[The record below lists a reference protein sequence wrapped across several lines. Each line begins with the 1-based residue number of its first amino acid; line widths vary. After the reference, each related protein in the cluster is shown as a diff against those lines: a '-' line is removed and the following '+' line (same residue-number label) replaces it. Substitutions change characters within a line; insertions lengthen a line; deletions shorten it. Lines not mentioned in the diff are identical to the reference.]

1 MDGCATFGDGTSHTA
16 SVAANEASER
26 ADSANANLGIARSG
40 NSRIPSSLYCKDILI
55 ITASIT
61 RNEFYF
67 SAANEKTDSFL
78 AE

>member
-1 MDGCATFGDGTSHTA
+1 MDVNP
-16 SVAANEASER
+16 SVMGPPTPR

-40 NSRIPSSLYCKDILI
+40 KSRIPSSLCCCKDILI

-67 SAANEKTDSFL
+67 SAANGKADSFA